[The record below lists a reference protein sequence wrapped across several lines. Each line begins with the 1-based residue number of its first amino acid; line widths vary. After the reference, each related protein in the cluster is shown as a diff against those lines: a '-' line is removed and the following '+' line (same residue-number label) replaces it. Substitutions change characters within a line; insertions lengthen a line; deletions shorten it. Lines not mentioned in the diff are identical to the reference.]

1 MKHIEDDIWE
11 LRPGNNRVFYFF
23 YGEDGKFVLLNHFK
37 KKTQKTPRREIER
50 AKAERDDYKA
60 RKEAEKQ

>member
-1 MKHIEDDIWE
+1 MEKK
-11 LRPGNNRVFYFF
+11 N
-23 YGEDGKFVLLNHFK
+23 GEDGKFVLLHHFK
-37 KKTQKTPRREIER
+37 KKTQKTPKREIER